1 MPLVRLLRSLP
12 SFRPGIAYVNQ
23 GTLYLAPTTRSPVR
37 KTLRSCRGPGFAAI
51 DTTVLVPAARTSP
64 PIGTVEEE
72 SGLAPLPL
80 DAPEPTAEE
89 FGRLVEEFY
98 AARTD
103 TTTTTSSS
111 SLGSMGEQDGGVVFH
126 GDGDPLWAIDV
137 VLETVRYVAARR
149 NGIAFRVNTF
159 GLVPSDNND
168 HEKNE
173 DVITKLVTS
182 GVVACG
188 DTDQRRETRIATVSV
203 FVPAATPHQYDEIL
217 QPKNEKTNAFAQVC
231 AFIAQLA
238 DAGVHVEC
246 TTVDRPEIPTGAI
259 EALTRALGATSFQTR
274 SCIP

>member
-1 MPLVRLLRSLP
+1 MQRRRLYLHTHVDLELVVEQQSSSMPLVRLLRSLP

-126 GDGDPLWAIDV
+126 GDGDPLGAIDV

-149 NGIAFRVNTF
+149 NGIAFRLNTF
-159 GLVPSDNND
+159 GLVPSDND
-168 HEKNE
+168 
-173 DVITKLVTS
+173 
-182 GVVACG
+182 
-188 DTDQRRETRIATVSV
+188 
-203 FVPAATPHQYDEIL
+203 
-217 QPKNEKTNAFAQVC
+217 NEKK
-231 AFIAQLA
+231 
-238 DAGVHVEC
+238 EK
-246 TTVDRPEIPTGAI
+246 
-259 EALTRALGATSFQTR
+259 
-274 SCIP
+274 